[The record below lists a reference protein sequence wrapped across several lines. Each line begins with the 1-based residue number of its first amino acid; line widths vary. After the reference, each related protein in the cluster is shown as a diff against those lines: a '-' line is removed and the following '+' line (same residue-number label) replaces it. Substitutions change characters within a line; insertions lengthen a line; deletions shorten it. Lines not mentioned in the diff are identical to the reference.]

1 VEVKL
6 FSSTGG
12 AGDIVLRTD
21 NRMAGAME
29 SRDLSACQDFIDW
42 LDKQGRLQDAE
53 KMILSILS

>member
-1 VEVKL
+1 
-6 FSSTGG
+6 
-12 AGDIVLRTD
+12 
-21 NRMAGAME
+21 MAGAME